1 MSDEEIV
8 KLITQIANN
17 FGISCDDASYI
28 IKSFENFGKEFMM
41 SEADKMFEELGYR
54 LLPKDINNKGIL
66 LHYIRNSNLS
76 ANESEH
82 IVFYSDKEIK
92 SYYTYCSFNKTLNM
106 QELQAINLKCK
117 ELGWIE

>member
-41 SEADKMFEELGYR
+41 SEADKMFNELGYKKFTSDDCIMYMKN
-54 LLPKDINNKGIL
+54 LFMITFIIPNKNFITEYKQGDYNFPK
-66 LHYIRNSNLS
+66 IRP
-76 ANESEH
+76 
-82 IVFYSDKEIK
+82 FEI
-92 SYYTYCSFNKTLNM
+92 NM
-106 QELQAINLKCK
+106 QELQAINKK
-117 ELGWIE
+117 VEELGWIE

>member
-1 MSDEEIV
+1 
-8 KLITQIANN
+8 
-17 FGISCDDASYI
+17 
-28 IKSFENFGKEFMM
+28 M

-106 QELQAINLKCK
+106 QELQAINKK
-117 ELGWIE
+117 VEELGWIE